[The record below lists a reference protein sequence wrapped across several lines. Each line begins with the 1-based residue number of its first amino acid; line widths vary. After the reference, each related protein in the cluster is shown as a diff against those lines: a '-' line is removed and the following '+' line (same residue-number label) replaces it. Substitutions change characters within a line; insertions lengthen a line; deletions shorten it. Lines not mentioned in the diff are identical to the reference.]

1 MASHAWVGHQSPGVL
16 HGGGLVSGEDLV
28 EPGDSVL
35 VKADSRRAQ
44 RALQLL
50 HRARAGD
57 PRGDARA
64 GRQPGEPDVGGR
76 LAELAAQRLVLLQ
89 RRPVLLEILLGAA
102 LEAPAALVGLPQRPG
117 EQAAVQ
123 RAPRDDPDA
132 VVPGGGDHLELDVAG
147 EQVVDRLLADQALE
161 MAPGGR
167 LVGRGDLPARVVGGA
182 DVEHLALGDQRLARL
197 PDLLPRRL
205 QVDVMELVEVDP
217 VGLQPAQ
224 RGLAGADDVARRQEG
239 VVGPVGHAAVH
250 LGRQHGLVPPL
261 PALGEP
267 RADHLLGAALA
278 LGEPVDVGRVEE
290 VDPLLEGAVHDRV
303 RVLLGGLPAEVHGA
317 EAQPRDRQAAAAQ
330 VRVLHEIHP
339 GTLAVVPQT
348 DSSHSAFDAATAVT
362 RAEGGGMVAELDPGW
377 DVGGGILNGGY
388 LLATA
393 ARAAVLDSPHPHPV
407 ALAASYLRATGPGR
421 ASLAVTP
428 RPAGRTLAHSSVV
441 LAGADGPS
449 LAVQV
454 TTATLGDDA
463 AQYSMPAP
471 EVPPAEE
478 CLGPDS
484 FTSIGG
490 RPTLEVGLR
499 TRVETRLDPATAGW
513 VVGQPLG
520 EPLMRGWVRLA
531 DGREPDPF
539 ALILFAD
546 VLPPTSWALGL
557 FGWAPTV
564 QLQVLVRALPA
575 PGWCLVEARAREV
588 AGGWL
593 DEDYRIWD
601 STGRL
606 VAQSR
611 QLARAPRALS
621 R

>member
-1 MASHAWVGHQSPGVL
+1 M
-16 HGGGLVSGEDLV
+16 
-28 EPGDSVL
+28 
-35 VKADSRRAQ
+35 
-44 RALQLL
+44 
-50 HRARAGD
+50 
-57 PRGDARA
+57 
-64 GRQPGEPDVGGR
+64 
-76 LAELAAQRLVLLQ
+76 
-89 RRPVLLEILLGAA
+89 
-102 LEAPAALVGLPQRPG
+102 
-117 EQAAVQ
+117 
-123 RAPRDDPDA
+123 
-132 VVPGGGDHLELDVAG
+132 
-147 EQVVDRLLADQALE
+147 
-161 MAPGGR
+161 
-167 LVGRGDLPARVVGGA
+167 
-182 DVEHLALGDQRLARL
+182 
-197 PDLLPRRL
+197 
-205 QVDVMELVEVDP
+205 
-217 VGLQPAQ
+217 
-224 RGLAGADDVARRQEG
+224 
-239 VVGPVGHAAVH
+239 
-250 LGRQHGLVPPL
+250 
-261 PALGEP
+261 
-267 RADHLLGAALA
+267 
-278 LGEPVDVGRVEE
+278 
-290 VDPLLEGAVHDRV
+290 
-303 RVLLGGLPAEVHGA
+303 
-317 EAQPRDRQAAAAQ
+317 
-330 VRVLHEIHP
+330 
-339 GTLAVVPQT
+339 PQT
-348 DSSHSAFDAATAVT
+348 DSSPSAFDAATAVT
-362 RAEGGGMVAELDPGW
+362 RVEGGGLVAELDPGW

-388 LLATA
+388 LLATT

-421 ASLAVTP
+421 VSLAVTP
-428 RPAGRTLAHSSVV
+428 GPAGRTLAHSSVV

-478 CLGPDS
+478 CLGAEAP
-484 FTSIGG
+484 TTVGG

-513 VVGQPLG
+513 VAGQPSG

-575 PGWCLVEARAREV
+575 PGWCLVEARASEV

-611 QLARAPRALS
+611 QLARSPR
-621 R
+621 